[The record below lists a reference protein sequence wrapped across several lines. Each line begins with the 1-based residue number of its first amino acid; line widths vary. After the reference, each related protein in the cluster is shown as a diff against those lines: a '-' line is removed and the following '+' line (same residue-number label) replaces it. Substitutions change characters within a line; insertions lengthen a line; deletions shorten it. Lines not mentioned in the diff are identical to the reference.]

1 MIKSRFI
8 RGTWSTTVGGV
19 VVVAAGAIALI
30 LVRQPTALETAAAA
44 ARSRCDARG
53 WPANLK
59 VRRYRDT
66 SAGLMQGFQQ
76 EFHVAGTEPLMALW
90 VEVRRP
96 IYAPVWKVTKIIE
109 VEADVDAD

>member
-8 RGTWSTTVGGV
+8 RGAWSTILAGV
-19 VVVAAGAIALI
+19 VFFAAGAIALTFV
-30 LVRQPTALETAAAA
+30 LQPTALEAVAAA
-44 ARSRCDARG
+44 ARSRCAARG